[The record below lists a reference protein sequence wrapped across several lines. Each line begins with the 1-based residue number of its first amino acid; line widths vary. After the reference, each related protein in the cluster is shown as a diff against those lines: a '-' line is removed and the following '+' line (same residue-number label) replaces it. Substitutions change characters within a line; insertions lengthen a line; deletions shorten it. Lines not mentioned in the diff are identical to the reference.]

1 MPTGKKRQKTK
12 PARPVTGRSARSAV
26 QLEPPALP
34 TAESLIETLRR
45 AGSGKFRDQMA
56 NRFGIRLPDPSRA
69 FGVSVAVIEKL
80 AKATVAPL
88 RKHPDGPTL
97 RHALAAELWAGGWY
111 DARML
116 ATFVDVP
123 SLVTAR
129 QMDDW
134 CADFD
139 NWGIVDTACFKL
151 FDQVE
156 AGLIFRKIDAWAK
169 AKGEFQKRAAFA
181 LLASVALHRRDDV
194 DDELLA
200 RRLPLIE
207 RAATDERNFVKKGVS
222 WALRS
227 MGGRRPGLRG
237 PVIASATRL
246 AESDDATARWIGKDV
261 LRGLRVPGSTR
272 SRAQ

>member
-1 MPTGKKRQKTK
+1 MPPTKKRQKTT
-12 PARPVTGRSARSAV
+12 PARAAGKAPRTAAKA
-26 QLEPPALP
+26 ETALLP
-34 TAESLIETLRR
+34 SVESLIETLRR
-45 AGSGKFRDQMA
+45 AGSAKFRDQMV
-56 NRFGIRLPDPSRA
+56 NQFGIRLPDQCRA

-80 AKATVAPL
+80 AKTTIAPL
-88 RKHPDGPTL
+88 RKHPDGPAM
-97 RHALAAELWAGGWY
+97 RHGLAAELWASGWY

-123 SLVTAR
+123 DWVTAR

-134 CADFD
+134 CGDFD

-156 AGLIFRKIDAWAK
+156 AGLVFRKIDAWAK

-181 LLASVALHRRDDV
+181 LLASVALHRRGDV
-194 DDELLA
+194 DDGLLA
-200 RRLPLIE
+200 ERLPLIE
-207 RAATDERNFVKKGVS
+207 QAATDERNFVKKGVS

-227 MGGRRPGLRG
+227 MGARRPGLRG
-237 PVIASATRL
+237 PVLAVATRL
-246 AESDDATARWIGKDV
+246 AESDDSTSRWIGKDV

>member
-1 MPTGKKRQKTK
+1 MPPGKKRQKTTT
-12 PARPVTGRSARSAV
+12 ARPVAGKSTRSAV
-26 QLEPPALP
+26 QPEAPTLP

-45 AGSGKFRDQMA
+45 AGNVKFRDQMI
-56 NRFGIRLPDPSRA
+56 NRFGIRLPDPSLA
-69 FGVSVAVIEKL
+69 FGVSMAVIEKL
-80 AKATVAPL
+80 AKTTVAPL
-88 RKHPDGPTL
+88 RRHPDGPAM
-97 RHALAAELWAGGWY
+97 RHGLAAALWAGGWY
-111 DARML
+111 EARML

-139 NWGIVDTACFKL
+139 NWAVVDTACFKL

-156 AGLIFRKIDAWAK
+156 AGLVFRKIDAWAR

-181 LLASVALHRRDDV
+181 LLAGVALHRREDV

-246 AESDDATARWIGKDV
+246 ADSDDATARWIGKDV
-261 LRGLRVPGSTR
+261 LRGLRAPGSTR
-272 SRAQ
+272 SR